1 MAEEEYDFIFK
12 VLLLGNSDVGKSS
25 MLLRFVDSVW
35 NDAFTP
41 TIGVDFKVKTLEINN
56 KRVKMQIWD
65 TAGQERF
72 RTVVSTYFRGAH
84 GILLLYDVTNKD
96 SFKNLENW
104 LIEIEKNSNQKV
116 LKILIGNKCD
126 LTEDREITT
135 EEGQTFANRNGM
147 EFMETSAK
155 MNTNVSEAFTTL
167 GKLMIEFNSKTN
179 TNQGQKSGEV
189 KTLKSNSGKDLNT
202 KKNVVNHTN
211 NNEMEQLI
219 EIFL

>member
-65 TAGQERF
+65 PAGQERF

-202 KKNVVNHTN
+202 KKKCC
-211 NNEMEQLI
+211 
-219 EIFL
+219 

>member
-84 GILLLYDVTNKD
+84 GILSLYDVTNKD

-202 KKNVVNHTN
+202 KKKCC
-211 NNEMEQLI
+211 
-219 EIFL
+219 

>member
-1 MAEEEYDFIFK
+1 MEDDEYDYIFK

-25 MLLRFVDSVW
+25 LLLRFVDSLW
-35 NDAFTP
+35 NDAFVP

-56 KRVKMQIWD
+56 KKVKMQIWD

-104 LIEIEKNSNQKV
+104 LIEIEKNSSDKV
-116 LKILIGNKCD
+116 LKILVGNKCD
-126 LTEDREITT
+126 LSDDREIQT
-135 EEGQTFANRNGM
+135 EEGQAFAVRNGM

-155 MNTNVSEAFTTL
+155 MNTNVSKAFETL
-167 GKLMIEFNSKTN
+167 GKLMIDFNSKGN
-179 TNQGQKSGEV
+179 NNSQSGEG
-189 KTLKSNSGKDLNT
+189 KNLKANSGKDLNT
-202 KKNVVNHTN
+202 KKKCC
-211 NNEMEQLI
+211 
-219 EIFL
+219 